1 MAGTEHPGGRKPL
14 SADLVG
20 ALEARFGDRFQRGQA
35 VLGQHGSSESHFAPV
50 LPDAV
55 VFAHSTDDVVALVT
69 LCSAADIPIV
79 PFGAG
84 TSIEGNAL
92 AVNGGISLDMSQ
104 MDKVIAVNAEDFD
117 CVVQPGVRREELNVH
132 LRDQGLFFPIDPGAN
147 ATIGGMA
154 STRASAPMRCAM
166 VR

>member
-1 MAGTEHPGGRKPL
+1 MVRRPPRSTRTYTLFPYTT
-14 SADLVG
+14 LV
-20 ALEARFGDRFQRGQA
+20 R
-35 VLGQHGSSESHFAPV
+35 SSESHFAPV

-55 VFAHSTDDVVALVT
+55 VFAHSTDDVVALVK

-92 AVNGGISLDMSQ
+92 AINGGISLDMSQ
-104 MDKVIAVNAEDFD
+104 MDQVIALNAEDFD

-132 LRDQGLFFPIDPGAN
+132 LRDQGLFFPIDRSEEH
-147 ATIGGMA
+147 T
-154 STRASAPMRCAM
+154 SDS
-166 VR
+166 

>member
-1 MAGTEHPGGRKPL
+1 MAGTAHSGERRPL
-14 SADLVG
+14 PASLVE
-20 ALEARFGDRFQRGQA
+20 ALEERFRGRFQRGDA

-55 VFAHSTDDVVALVT
+55 VFARSTDDVVALVN
-69 LCSAADIPIV
+69 LCAAADIPIV

-104 MDKVIAVNAEDFD
+104 MDQVLAVNAEDFD
-117 CVVQPGVRREELNVH
+117 CVVQPGVRREELNLH
-132 LRDQGLFFPIDPGAN
+132 LRDQDCSFRSIPAP
-147 ATIGGMA
+147 
-154 STRASAPMRCAM
+154 TRRSAA
-166 VR
+166 

>member
-1 MAGTEHPGGRKPL
+1 MAGTAHSGERKPL
-14 SADLVG
+14 PAGLVA
-20 ALEARFGDRFQRGQA
+20 ALEERFGDRFQRGQA

-55 VFAHSTDDVVALVT
+55 IFAHSTDEVVALVN

-104 MDKVIAVNAEDFD
+104 MDQVIV
-117 CVVQPGVRREELNVH
+117 
-132 LRDQGLFFPIDPGAN
+132 
-147 ATIGGMA
+147 
-154 STRASAPMRCAM
+154 
-166 VR
+166 